1 MRGHRYLLG
10 ATLLATLATGV
21 TSPATHAAAPARP
34 AAAQP
39 ASFYNVPEVGDEVL
53 LRAPGFFKSV
63 GGLGS
68 ETE

>member
-21 TSPATHAAAPARP
+21 SAPALHASAPARP
-34 AAAQP
+34 LGLHAAS
-39 ASFYNVPEVGDEVL
+39 SFSVPEVDDEVL
-53 LRAPGFFKSV
+53 LRAPGFFRPV
-63 GGLGS
+63 GGLDS